1 MSIRRACSYTGTFTL
16 PDAAESYNALVVAIS
31 QNKQLII
38 KKTKPD
44 LELSGNDAVVKLTQ
58 EETLRLIADTPAQ
71 LQIRAYKS
79 AYEAPGSKIF
89 TVDVYP
95 SIDEEVLS

>member
-16 PDAAESYNALVVAIS
+16 PDAASSYSALVVAIS

-38 KKTKPD
+38 KKTKAD
-44 LELSGNDAVVKLTQ
+44 LELSGNEAAIKLTQ
-58 EETLRLIADTPAQ
+58 QETLRLAAGTPAQ
-71 LQIRAYKS
+71 IQIRAYKS
-79 AYEAPGSKIF
+79 DYEAPGSKIY

-95 SIDEEVLS
+95 SIDEEVLP